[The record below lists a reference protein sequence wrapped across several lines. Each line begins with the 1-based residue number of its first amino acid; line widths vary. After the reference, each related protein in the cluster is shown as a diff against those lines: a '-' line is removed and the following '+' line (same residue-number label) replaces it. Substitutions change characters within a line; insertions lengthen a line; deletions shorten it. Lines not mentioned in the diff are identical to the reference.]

1 MNRFVIVRKD
11 SALPCSQ
18 STLARIVPYF
28 NLAAANT
35 ELFQQILSGASVM
48 RRCARYTQGV

>member
-1 MNRFVIVRKD
+1 MKRFVMVKKD

-28 NLAAANT
+28 SLAAAD
-35 ELFQQILSGASVM
+35 
-48 RRCARYTQGV
+48 TQGVQQSGPEQVH